1 MGERA
6 LPPPLAV
13 AWPQIVYNGDCAAPT
28 HTDIYTYYRVRGSHV
43 LLLSVC
49 RSVGRLCA
57 CLWVWGCGCCPHT
70 RYSGLCC
77 CCCLATAAPLHQEAA
92 VCIWQQQA
100 LNSIMPCLCV
110 DAISH
115 ISGVC
120 VCVCLAHAHTHAHAT
135 TNSLQHPHTHAYEQS
150 RMHSKGNMYMC
161 MNTVAQYMHLY
172 NFYIYLSRPQVERL
186 ALSWFN
192 PPGARSLECRF
203 HPLTSPVIYI

>member
-1 MGERA
+1 MNHRIFERKLRSRGLTPREHVRLSA
-6 LPPPLAV
+6 ASIYPFNKSHSTHRAWWNWGNGLYHRRWRWHGLRLYIMVIVLP
-13 AWPQIVYNGDCAAPT
+13 Q
-28 HTDIYTYYRVRGSHV
+28 HTQIYTYYRVRGSHV

-77 CCCLATAAPLHQEAA
+77 CCCCLATAAPLHQEAA

-120 VCVCLAHAHTHAHAT
+120 VCLAHTHTHAT
-135 TNSLQHPHTHAYEQS
+135 TNSLQHPTHT
-150 RMHSKGNMYMC
+150 C
-161 MNTVAQYMHLY
+161 
-172 NFYIYLSRPQVERL
+172 I
-186 ALSWFN
+186 
-192 PPGARSLECRF
+192 
-203 HPLTSPVIYI
+203 

>member
-6 LPPPLAV
+6 LPPPPAG
-13 AWPQIVYNGDCAAPT
+13 AWSQIVYNGDCAAPT

-70 RYSGLCC
+70 RYSGLC
-77 CCCLATAAPLHQEAA
+77 
-92 VCIWQQQA
+92 
-100 LNSIMPCLCV
+100 V

-120 VCVCLAHAHTHAHAT
+120 VCLAHTHPHAT
-135 TNSLQHPHTHAYEQS
+135 TNSLQHPTHT
-150 RMHSKGNMYMC
+150 C
-161 MNTVAQYMHLY
+161 
-172 NFYIYLSRPQVERL
+172 I
-186 ALSWFN
+186 
-192 PPGARSLECRF
+192 
-203 HPLTSPVIYI
+203 